1 MTCAECQKGKK
12 KTILAVISYI
22 LCVCVVCVSALLLQ
36 LLLPPFL
43 GLGGVFVGGEMCIC
57 VPLRVLISRACSN
70 NICCDTA
77 FFELVCLLH
86 QSYLRCLDS
95 LMILLQCH
103 IGAPWYHDSCI
114 MM

>member
-12 KTILAVISYI
+12 KQFWPLFRIY
-22 LCVCVVCVSALLLQ
+22 CVCVVCVSALLLQ

-77 FFELVCLLH
+77 FF
-86 QSYLRCLDS
+86 RIS
-95 LMILLQCH
+95 LF
-103 IGAPWYHDSCI
+103 APSI
-114 MM
+114 ISPVP